1 MLLNKEKVLN
11 VLPHREPFLFVDS
24 INSISKPDWTFG
36 DTPLT
41 KKQLV
46 GTEII
51 GSYFVSPGL
60 EILKGHFPGHPV
72 LPGVIQ
78 VEIMAQVSTFIVAA
92 TKENLLNIG
101 DLNIALISV
110 NNAKFRNPVL
120 PSMDLKIHAT
130 CSRLRGNISCFACKV
145 LHEEKVMSE
154 ADIIASIQI

>member
-1 MLLNKEKVLN
+1 MLLNKEQVLN
-11 VLPHREPFLFVDS
+11 VLPHRDPFLFVDS

-36 DTPLT
+36 DTSLT
-41 KKQLV
+41 KNQLV

-51 GSYFVSPGL
+51 GSYFVSPDL
-60 EILKGHFPGHPV
+60 EILKGHFPGYPV

-120 PSMDLKIHAT
+120 PSMDLKIHAI
-130 CSRLRGNISCFACKV
+130 CSRLRGNISGFACKV